1 MRGPSRVLLKLSG
14 EAFQGAEGPI
24 SATALARIAA
34 EIAPIPGLELAVVV
48 GGGNIIRGA
57 RTTGIDRIEAD
68 SLGMLATILNAL
80 ALRSHLESEGRTAV
94 VQSAVHTELTDPI
107 SVRAARAS
115 LSHGS
120 IVVFAG
126 GTGSPLVTTDTAAA
140 LRAISIGADLL
151 AKASN
156 VAGVY
161 DGDPAMTQDA
171 ELLSEI
177 TYDEYLERRY
187 GVMDQVAVEILRE
200 HEVPV
205 EVFDFSRS
213 GALKAIASGER
224 VGTRIQ

>member
-1 MRGPSRVLLKLSG
+1 MLGCSRILLKLSG
-14 EAFQGAEGPI
+14 EAFHGPEGPI

-34 EIAPIPGLELAVVV
+34 EIAPIPGVELALVV

-57 RTTGIDRIEAD
+57 RTTGFDRIEAD

-80 ALRSHLESEGRTAV
+80 ALRAHLESEGRTVV

-107 SVRAARAS
+107 SVRAARAA
-115 LSHGS
+115 LSRES
-120 IVVFAG
+120 IVLFAG

-161 DGDPAMTQDA
+161 SGDPATTRNA
-171 ELLSEI
+171 ELLAEI
-177 TYDEYLERRY
+177 TYDEYLEKRY
-187 GVMDQVAVEILRE
+187 GVMDQIAVEILRE
-200 HEVPV
+200 HTVPI
-205 EVFDFSRS
+205 EVFDFGRS
-213 GALKAIASGER
+213 GALRAIAAGRR